1 MKNYGG
7 NLFALLMVMS
17 VSTPIALFF
26 SFNNTRVVHFKH
38 NNANENFAD
47 TAFQIDRCAID
58 NNKIFLSGYIYIKGN
73 KNRLI
78 NVKVNGDEGYISL
91 PMAYINDSML
101 PKASRFVS
109 ESFFDTNKLVS
120 RDFFITVGSSGGHT
134 RSIRYEC
141 Q

>member
-47 TAFQIDRCAID
+47 TAFQIDRCAIEK
-58 NNKIFLSGYIYIKGN
+58 NK
-73 KNRLI
+73 
-78 NVKVNGDEGYISL
+78 
-91 PMAYINDSML
+91 
-101 PKASRFVS
+101 
-109 ESFFDTNKLVS
+109 
-120 RDFFITVGSSGGHT
+120 
-134 RSIRYEC
+134 
-141 Q
+141 